1 MNSTFKIGL
10 VGAGSI
16 ARAHAD
22 ANKKLADVEI
32 TSLAEAVEDR
42 GRAFAAEYGI
52 PNFYTDYQ
60 QMLADPELDGVIV
73 CLPNFLHAPVSI
85 AAMKAG
91 KHVLV
96 EKPMALNSEAAA
108 EMAAVAQQTGRTLMI
123 ALNNRYR
130 ADIQLMKKY
139 AQEQFGEIYYG
150 RCGLFRR
157 RGIPGWGS
165 WFTRMNQAGGGPLI
179 DIGVHYL
186 DMCLY
191 LMGYPNPVSVTGST
205 YAKFGPNK
213 KGTGAWGM
221 PNWDG
226 YYDVEDLA
234 GAMIHFDNGATVQLE
249 VSWALNTADRAWLD
263 IMGTEGG
270 ASLVADKPV
279 IYSEQ
284 FGRPVD
290 LTPNAGPN
298 NDRVQQAKHFVHC
311 ARTGE
316 EPLTSP
322 RHGLILNRIFDAIY
336 ESGRNGGRQVR
347 LDS

>member
-32 TSLAEAVEDR
+32 IALAEAVEDR
-42 GRAFAAEYGI
+42 GKAFAAEYEI
-52 PNFYTDYQ
+52 PNFYTDYH
-60 QMLADPELDGVIV
+60 QMLANPEVDGVIV

-96 EKPMALNSEAAA
+96 EKPMALNAAAAA
-108 EMAAVAQQTGRTLMI
+108 EMATVAEETGKTLMI

-130 ADIQLMKKY
+130 ADLQLMRKY
-139 AQEQFGEIYYG
+139 AEEQFGEMYYG
-150 RCGLFRR
+150 RCGVFRR

-165 WFTRMNQAGGGPLI
+165 WFTRMDQSGGGPLI

-191 LMGYPNPVSVTGST
+191 LMGYPNPVAVTGST
-205 YAKFGPNK
+205 YAKFGPHK
-213 KGTGAWGM
+213 KGTGMWGM

-249 VSWALNTADRAWLD
+249 VSWALNTADGAWLNV
-263 IMGTEGG
+263 MGTEGG
-270 ASLVADKPV
+270 ASLVGDKPV

-284 FGRPVD
+284 FGRTVD
-290 LTPNAGPN
+290 LTPNPGRN
-298 NDRVQQAKHFVHC
+298 NDRVEQAKHFVHC
-311 ARTGE
+311 ARTGQ

-347 LDS
+347 LD